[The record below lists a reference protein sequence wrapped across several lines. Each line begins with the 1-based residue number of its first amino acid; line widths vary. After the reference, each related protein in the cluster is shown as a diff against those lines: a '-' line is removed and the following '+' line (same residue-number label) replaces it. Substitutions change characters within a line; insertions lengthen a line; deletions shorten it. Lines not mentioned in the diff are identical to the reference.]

1 MAEVLQHVGKLVQI
15 LTPLAAVVTAA
26 VGVVQWRAA
35 KLAATEQARF
45 ESRRPFLTRQLELY
59 GEAAGIAARLA
70 TSTDGAARTGYE
82 ERFWQLYWGE
92 LALVEDAQ
100 VEAAMVKLGEAIRA
114 NAAPEAMQPLS
125 LALAHAIRQS
135 LDRAWG
141 VDAWSRKS

>member
-1 MAEVLQHVGKLVQI
+1 MAEVLQHIGQLVQI
-15 LTPLAAVVTAA
+15 LTPLAAVVTAL

-35 KLAATEQARF
+35 KMAATEQAQF

-70 TSTDGAARTGYE
+70 TSTDAAARAGYE

-100 VEAAMVKLGEAIRA
+100 VEAAMVELGAA
-114 NAAPEAMQPLS
+114 LKTGAAPERLQPLS
-125 LALAHAIRQS
+125 LGLAHAVRRS

-141 VDAWSRKS
+141 VDAWTRRV